1 MIITLTMN
9 PAIDKTVEIDSFEIN
24 NVNRIKS
31 VHLDPAGK
39 GINVSKVVKV
49 LGGRTKAFAFLGG
62 ASGKFIEK
70 QLTDSRISLVT
81 IELENETRTNV
92 KVVDHVNKT
101 FTDINELGS
110 FVSTEKLEEFENK
123 VCDYA
128 TSQSI
133 IVFSGSVPPGVPK
146 DTYRKMIEKFK
157 AIGCTTVLD
166 ADGELFRKSIESGPT
181 IIKPNINELEEYV
194 GRKLNSIEDI
204 VEVSNLFFEYG
215 TQLVVVSLGDKGAVF
230 ITPEIQYIAEGLKV
244 EAKGTVGAGDSM
256 LGAICY
262 GFYKQLPLK
271 EIIPLAVAT
280 SAAKVMTIGTK
291 PAQLELIH
299 SLVKQVKFKKV

>member
-9 PAIDKTVEIDSFEIN
+9 PAIDKTVEIDSFKID

-31 VHLDPAGK
+31 THHDPAGK
-39 GINVSKVVKV
+39 GINVSKVVKE
-49 LGGRTKAFAFLGG
+49 LGGRSKAFAFLGG
-62 ASGKFIEK
+62 TSGKFIED
-70 QLTDSRISLVT
+70 QLAQSRITLVP
-81 IELENETRTNV
+81 IEIEGDTRTNV

-101 FTDINELGS
+101 FTDINETGS
-110 FVSTEKLEEFENK
+110 YVSAEKLEEFEN
-123 VCDYA
+123 VVYDYA

-146 DTYRKMIEKFK
+146 DTYGKMIKKFNV
-157 AIGCTTVLD
+157 IGSTTVLD
-166 ADGELFRKSIESGPT
+166 ADGELFRKSVESGPT
-181 IIKPNINELEEYV
+181 IIKPNIHELEEYV
-194 GRKLNSIEDI
+194 GRELNSIDDI
-204 VEVSNLFFEYG
+204 VEVSALFFEYG

-230 ITPEIQYIAEGLKV
+230 ITPEVQYKAEGLKV
-244 EAKGTVGAGDSM
+244 DVKGTVGAGDSM

-262 GFYKQLPLK
+262 GFSKQLPLQK
-271 EIIPLAVAT
+271 IIPLAVAT
-280 SAAKVMTIGTK
+280 SAAKVMTTGTK